1 MTTAP
6 HRRGGDA
13 AISTATVRECP
24 RRIGEWT
31 RIGQELVAYARSTER
46 DRIVSV
52 KSDGNPGTSDTRR
65 AELPADRYFKGA
77 PSYTGHLTRRT
88 MCHRLHDRVC
98 TTMIEACF
106 LHDAKYRC

>member
-1 MTTAP
+1 MTAAR
-6 HRRGGDA
+6 HRRVGDA

-52 KSDGNPGTSDTRR
+52 KSDGNPGTSDRRR
-65 AELPADRYFKGA
+65 AADRRIIGA
-77 PSYTGHLTRRT
+77 PSGTEHLPRQTI
-88 MCHRLHDRVC
+88 CHRLHDCVYMA
-98 TTMIEACF
+98 MI
-106 LHDAKYRC
+106 DA